1 MRVVFLGSPEFALPA
16 LRRLIAS
23 EHEVVAVV
31 TQPDRPA
38 GRGRG
43 LRPPPVKEL
52 AQAHG
57 LPVLQPKSV
66 NGSDALDA
74 IRALKPDALI
84 IAAFGQIL
92 KQPLLDIP
100 KRGSLNVHAS
110 LLPKYRGAAPVAG
123 ALLAGEET
131 AGVTIMEVVLAL
143 DAGPVVAQRSL
154 AIEPDDT
161 TGTLTQ
167 KIAELGADLLVDV
180 LPAWERRE
188 ITPQPQNDAQAT
200 YVRPVRREDATIDWS
215 LSAEEVW
222 RRVRAYNPWPVATT
236 AVDGEALRILA
247 AWPLDREADVEA
259 GTIVPLPGGAAV
271 RDGAGFALQ
280 CGRGLLAVVRAQR
293 PGKRDVS
300 GEELLRGWR
309 GLIGKRAGR

>member
-1 MRVVFLGSPEFALPA
+1 MGSPEFALPS

-43 LRPPPVKEL
+43 VRLPPVKEL

-66 NGSDALDA
+66 NTPDALDA
-74 IRALKPDALI
+74 IRGYEPDALV

-100 KRGSLNVHAS
+100 RRGSLNVHAS

-123 ALLAGEET
+123 ALLAGEDT
-131 AGVTIMEVVLAL
+131 AGVTIMEVELAL
-143 DAGPVVAQRSL
+143 DAGAIVAQRALPIDAS
-154 AIEPDDT
+154 DT
-161 TGTLTQ
+161 TGTLTD
-167 KIAELGADLLVDV
+167 KIAELGAELLVEV

-188 ITPQPQNDAQAT
+188 ITPQPQDDARAT
-200 YVRPVRREDATIDWS
+200 YVKPVRREDAVIDWS
-215 LSAEEVW
+215 LGAEEVW

-236 AVDGEALRILA
+236 TVDGVALRILE
-247 AWPLDREADVEA
+247 AWPIDAESGVPA
-259 GTIVPLPGGAAV
+259 GTVVTLPGGVELA
-271 RDGAGFALQ
+271 DAGFAVQ

-293 PGKRDVS
+293 PGKRAVT
-300 GEELLRGWR
+300 GAELLRGWR
-309 GLIGKRAGR
+309 DLIGKRLGG